1 MGRRYATELRELAQ
15 TYEWATNCPLDHFAK
30 AIEGIRQY
38 PFFAIGSGGS
48 STAAAFWAMLHEY
61 STGNPSRYGTPLEL
75 LAAPTVRPY
84 ALGLVT
90 ARGANPDITQAL
102 DLATRREPRGVVVLT
117 YAKESSPIR
126 RPPNDGVTEI
136 VHFAPPV
143 PKDGFLATNSLLASM
158 VLLYRAYCV
167 DRREVPSLSS
177 ALSMPSTLH
186 VASNRATYS
195 ILYADWGKV
204 AANDLESKLVE
215 SGLSNVHHSDLRNF
229 AHGRHHWLSRRGLST
244 TIVALI
250 TPLWAKLFES
260 TLGLLP
266 PEVEIIRLE
275 ANNDGPLA
283 AIELVT
289 RGMGLIGQI
298 ASLEDIDPGRP
309 TVPAYGRKLYH
320 MRVRVPETPTR
331 KPDAETLLSRKLG
344 SDSKSLSQSAIAAVK
359 LNLLRY
365 LETLGTTKY
374 QGIVFDYDGT
384 LCPTN
389 ARFGSLPPAIADALS
404 DIMSRGV
411 VLGIAS
417 GRGRSVGTALR
428 ESFDGALHHKIIVG
442 YYNGA
447 HIRRLDAGP
456 PEQAGATSPRLEN
469 VAALLRN
476 HPLLPSLATFDVKMQ
491 QLTLMP
497 MADVPLDLV
506 HEIVTE
512 IATAA
517 NIPEISVMRSS
528 HSIDVL
534 GSDISK
540 HSVVEACLE
549 VIRRDRPDGHVLR
562 LGDKGNHTGNDF
574 ALLSTP
580 HALSVAD
587 CPKNTLWAW
596 NLAPPGHLG
605 PHATLDYIEAMRFE
619 SGGFH
624 IDTTSLVGET
634 L

>member
-1 MGRRYATELRELAQ
+1 M
-15 TYEWATNCPLDHFAK
+15 
-30 AIEGIRQY
+30 
-38 PFFAIGSGGS
+38 S
-48 STAAAFWAMLHEY
+48 
-61 STGNPSRYGTPLEL
+61 
-75 LAAPTVRPY
+75 
-84 ALGLVT
+84 
-90 ARGANPDITQAL
+90 
-102 DLATRREPRGVVVLT
+102 RGVVLGIASGRGRSVGTALR
-117 YAKESSPIR
+117 ESFDVALHHKIIVGYYNGAHIR
-126 RPPNDGVTEI
+126 RLDAGPPEQAGATSPRLENVAALLRN
-136 VHFAPPV
+136 HPLLPS
-143 PKDGFLATNSLLASM
+143 LATF
-158 VLLYRAYCV
+158 
-167 DRREVPSLSS
+167 D
-177 ALSMPSTLH
+177 
-186 VASNRATYS
+186 
-195 ILYADWGKV
+195 
-204 AANDLESKLVE
+204 
-215 SGLSNVHHSDLRNF
+215 
-229 AHGRHHWLSRRGLST
+229 
-244 TIVALI
+244 
-250 TPLWAKLFES
+250 
-260 TLGLLP
+260 
-266 PEVEIIRLE
+266 
-275 ANNDGPLA
+275 
-283 AIELVT
+283 
-289 RGMGLIGQI
+289 
-298 ASLEDIDPGRP
+298 
-309 TVPAYGRKLYH
+309 
-320 MRVRVPETPTR
+320 
-331 KPDAETLLSRKLG
+331 
-344 SDSKSLSQSAIAAVK
+344 VK
-359 LNLLRY
+359 MQ
-365 LETLGTTKY
+365 TKY
-374 QGIVFDYDGT
+374 QLRWNT
-384 LCPTN
+384 LPTN

-428 ESFDGALHHKIIVG
+428 ESFDVALHHKIIVG

-517 NIPEISVMRSS
+517 NIPKISVMRSS

-624 IDTTSLVGET
+624 IDTTSLVRET